1 MNLAQALGRLGV
13 RAEDRRKLRLMTPI
27 FLICGIA
34 EALTYNGF
42 ITLFSQRFG
51 SEYLPYLYTGEAFIL
66 PLEAWFMGWLAMK
79 LSKPALMKT
88 MYAVMT
94 AILLADTGV
103 LAALKLADL
112 DARWIYPVLFLTSS
126 FVVRQQTVL
135 LWSLAVDV
143 CPTQQA
149 KRLMPLFVSGATLGG
164 AAGGLIT
171 QGLSPFGAEL
181 VYGLGPV
188 LLIAASYNYRKAIA
202 QYLVPLALKVQDAA
216 EDEAGASSF
225 DYMKRTFRSPFL
237 LGVTGLM
244 TLMPA
249 LYYLAEFLFLN
260 TAHASFPDEQQFARM
275 FGIVSTLLFLLAF
288 AVQLVSGKLVAWFGA
303 SGMLVAIAAAYAAA
317 FGLSALLLG
326 SETAAVTAAAG
337 AYMLTNV
344 LIYYSAEPSYQLYY
358 KTLPMR
364 HRDGYRYAAQGLASF
379 VGILLGAGLQSL
391 HKAAGFGFTALAAIG
406 AGAALLL
413 TALAWAV
420 RRLYMRELVKGVQT
434 LGLSDLEL
442 MDSYREFFSNAKA
455 MGAVLALLR
464 HEQEGVRQIAADIVG
479 RTQDERYLP
488 ELLELLGDASPG
500 IRTAALRAMKLT
512 GAELQALVRIGAVLE
527 DEEPAV
533 RAEGVRQMA
542 QMKHLSAQAFFF
554 LRVKL
559 LDPHPAVV
567 AEAVKAM
574 YALESE
580 SSYEACFEAIERL
593 LGQGGEPAAHVCG
606 VVAELRLNRF
616 EGHVEMLLRDTHPP
630 VRLAATSCL
639 GKLGSAHVVPQLLER
654 LPAADQELLLVTEQA
669 LIDMGDRSIEPLL
682 EALPGAHAQTWRVAV
697 GALAALMPEPDI
709 RGKLTDE
716 ALRRM
721 GELDKVAG
729 YASAFRAVGR
739 EELAELA
746 SLRFNGQRQRVLEG
760 VWSMLVRLT
769 DEQVVAS
776 IRRALD
782 DPDDETR
789 SSGLEVLAEGAGDRR
804 LAQRLSVVLQT
815 DYDERGRLPATM
827 EEARTALDHAS
838 SSADDWWP
846 EMAAEAG
853 RERGGQLDAQGALGR
868 LGKVIYLKN
877 VPFFADL
884 TLEELG
890 LIAGIASER
899 IFEDGEALLL
909 RGEKSDALYVIVDG
923 NVELTSVT
931 AAGLEATLGVL
942 GAGEVCGA
950 TSALDESASTV
961 SAHALLGDVRALGLQ
976 REALTRLVRLYPN
989 IGLGLLRAS
998 LARVRLLEEMLMRID
1013 S

>member
-1 MNLAQALGRLGV
+1 MNMAQALGRLGV

-27 FLICGIA
+27 FLVCGIA

-66 PLEAWFMGWLAMK
+66 PLEAWFMSWLAVK

-112 DARWIYPVLFLTSS
+112 DARWFYPVLFLTSS

-164 AAGGLIT
+164 AAGGLLT
-171 QGLSPFGAEL
+171 QALSPLGAEL
-181 VYGLGPV
+181 VYGLGPL
-188 LLIAASYNYRKAIA
+188 LLIAASFNYRKAIV
-202 QYLVPLALKVQDAA
+202 QYLVPLALKAQATTEEESV
-216 EDEAGASSF
+216 SSF

-237 LGVTGLM
+237 LSVMGLM

-260 TAHASFPDEQQFARM
+260 TAHAAYPDEQQFARM

-288 AVQLVSGKLVAWFGA
+288 AVQLVSGKLVAWLGA
-303 SGMLVAIAAAYAAA
+303 SGMLVAISAAYAAA
-317 FGLSALLLG
+317 FGFASVLLG
-326 SETAAVTAAAG
+326 SAAAAVMAAAG

-344 LIYYSAEPSYQLYY
+344 LIFYSAEPSYQLFY
-358 KTLPMR
+358 KTLPMQ

-379 VGILLGAGLQSL
+379 FGILLGAGLQSL
-391 HKAAGFGFTALAAIG
+391 HKAAGLGFPVLAAVG

-413 TALAWAV
+413 TALAWTV
-420 RRLYMRELVKGVQT
+420 RRLYMRELVQGVQT
-434 LGLSDLEL
+434 IGLDDREL
-442 MDSYREFFSNAKA
+442 MESYREFFSNSKA
-455 MGAVLALLR
+455 MGAVLTLLR
-464 HEQEGVRQIAADIVG
+464 DEQEGVRQIAADIVG

-488 ELLELLGDASPG
+488 ELLALLADASPG
-500 IRTAALRAMKLT
+500 VRTAALRAMKLN
-512 GAELQALVRIGAVLE
+512 AADLQALVRIGAVLE

-542 QMKHLSAQAFFF
+542 QMKHLSSQAFFF

-580 SSYEACFEAIERL
+580 SSYEACFEAIERQ

-606 VVAELRLNRF
+606 VVAELKLARFGESVERL
-616 EGHVEMLLRDTHPP
+616 LQDTHPA
-630 VRLAATSCL
+630 VRLAATACL
-639 GKLGSAHVVPQLLER
+639 GKLGAAHVVPQLLER
-654 LPAADQELLLVTEQA
+654 LPAGDQELLLVTEQA
-669 LIDMGDRSIEPLL
+669 LIDMGDRSIQPLL
-682 EALPGAHAQTWRVAV
+682 AALSGVHAQAWRVAI
-697 GALAALMPEPDI
+697 GALAALLPEDDI
-709 RGKLTDE
+709 RGRLTDQ

-746 SLRFNGQRQRVLEG
+746 ALRFDGQRQRVLEG
-760 VWSMLVRLT
+760 VWSLLVRLT

-804 LAQRLSVVLQT
+804 LAQRLAVVLQT
-815 DYDERGRLPATM
+815 DYASLAQLTVTM
-827 EEARTALDHAS
+827 EAARLALDHAS
-838 SSADDWWP
+838 RSEDDWWP

-853 RERGGQLDAQGALGR
+853 RERGGQVETQVALGR

-890 LIAGIASER
+890 LIAGIATER
-899 IFEDGEALLL
+899 VFEDGEALLL
-909 RGEKSDALYVIVDG
+909 RGAASDALYVIVDG

-961 SAHALLGDVRALGLQ
+961 SAHALLGEVRALGLQ
-976 REALTRLVRLYPN
+976 REALTRLIRLYPD

>member
-1 MNLAQALGRLGV
+1 MNMAQALGRLGV

-51 SEYLPYLYTGEAFIL
+51 SQYLPYLYTAEAFIL
-66 PLEAWFMGWLAMK
+66 PLEAWFMSWLAMK

-103 LAALKLADL
+103 LAALKLANL
-112 DARWIYPVLFLTSS
+112 DARWFYPVLFLTSS

-164 AAGGLIT
+164 AAGGLAT
-171 QGLSPFGAEL
+171 QMLSPLGAEW
-181 VYGLGPV
+181 VYGLGPL
-188 LLIAASYNYRKAIA
+188 LLIAASFNYRKAIV
-202 QYLVPLALKVQDAA
+202 QYLVPLALKAQAAA
-216 EDEAGASSF
+216 EDEGASSF
-225 DYMKRTFRSPFL
+225 NYIKRTFRSPFL
-237 LGVTGLM
+237 LGVMGLM

-260 TAHASFPDEQQFARM
+260 TAHASYPDEEQFARM

-317 FGLSALLLG
+317 FGLSAVLLG

-344 LIYYSAEPSYQLYY
+344 LIFYSAEPSYQLFY
-358 KTLPMR
+358 KTLPMQ

-379 VGILLGAGLQSL
+379 FGILLGAGLQSL
-391 HKAAGFGFTALAAIG
+391 HKAAGFSFPVLAAVG

-413 TALAWAV
+413 TALAWTV
-420 RRLYMRELVKGVQT
+420 RRLYMRELVRGVQT
-434 LGLSDLEL
+434 LGLDDGEL
-442 MDSYREFFSNAKA
+442 MDSYREFFSNTKA
-455 MGAVLALLR
+455 MGAVLTLLR
-464 HEQEGVRQIAADIVG
+464 DEQEGVRQIAADIVG
-479 RTQDERYLP
+479 RTQDERYVP
-488 ELLELLGDASPG
+488 ELLELLGDDSPG
-500 IRTAALRAMKLT
+500 VRTAALRAMKLT
-512 GAELQALVRIGAVLE
+512 GADLQALVRIGAVLE
-527 DEEPAV
+527 DEDPAV

-542 QMKHLSAQAFFF
+542 QMKHLSSQAFFF
-554 LRVKL
+554 LRMKL
-559 LDPHPAVV
+559 LDPHPVVV

-606 VVAELRLNRF
+606 VVAELRLARF
-616 EGHVEMLLRDTHPP
+616 GESVERLLQDTHPS

-639 GKLGSAHVVPQLLER
+639 GKLGASHVVPQLLER
-654 LPAADQELLLVTEQA
+654 LPAGDQELLRVTEQS
-669 LIDMGDRSIEPLL
+669 LIDMGDLSIEPLL
-682 EALPGAHAQTWRVAV
+682 AALPDAHAQIWRVAI
-697 GALAALMPEPDI
+697 GALAVLMPEDDI
-709 RGKLTDE
+709 RGRLTDE

-721 GELDKVAG
+721 GGLDKVAG

-746 SLRFNGQRQRVLEG
+746 ALRFNGQRQRILEG
-760 VWSMLVRLT
+760 VWSLLVRLT

-776 IRRALD
+776 IRRALAD
-782 DPDDETR
+782 ADDETR

-815 DYDERGRLPATM
+815 DYDDPGRLSATI
-827 EEARTALDHAS
+827 EEARTALEHAS
-838 SSADDWWP
+838 RSADDWWP

-853 RERGGQLDAQGALGR
+853 RERGGQVEAQGALGR

-899 IFEDGEALLL
+899 VFEDGEELLL
-909 RGEKSDALYVIVDG
+909 RGSTSDALYVIVDG

-976 REALTRLVRLYPN
+976 REALTRLVRLYPD